1 MSFNPTFGKV
11 TTHDYNT
18 FCILAC
24 QLLNLI
30 SFWRDETVA
39 VPTTTS
45 KGWPQTSVRLR
56 IALDTMAGLAH
67 FLKPLFNQ
75 LEDPEGND
83 SKLLRV
89 TSKDCQQQWQNP

>member
-45 KGWPQTSVRLR
+45 KGVAPDLGPAQNCSGYHGWFGSFPQ
-56 IALDTMAGLAH
+56 A
-67 FLKPLFNQ
+67 PL
-75 LEDPEGND
+75 
-83 SKLLRV
+83 
-89 TSKDCQQQWQNP
+89 